1 MVELICKILKI
12 GKASYYRYKKAN
24 EPILNLMNCFS
35 KDELIELKTTS
46 KIKKLELIKDY
57 SNSELEIALKL
68 YLINQIEKEKDK
80 KNILKEENRKLK
92 KEYNSSL
99 NSLKES
105 DLSIIEE
112 IFQKQ
117 NLTQNEIK
125 EISKTLDLICKDIEQ
140 LKNS

>member
-1 MVELICKILKI
+1 LVELICKILKI